1 MIQTQLLETYTVP
14 DYQTWEG
21 DWELIYGQPLAMTP
35 SPGVLHQRIS
45 SAIHAQLFSAL
56 EPCPSCEVLFEID
69 VEFTA
74 ETVVRPDLVVICYP
88 AQGDRLTRAPELIVE
103 VVSHLRSRRDEVIK
117 FDLYQREGVAYY
129 ILAYPEVR
137 KIKVYRLSEN
147 VYVKVGDFFDERLRF
162 ELSKCS
168 FDFDFGSVW
177 PKANPR
183 S

>member
-1 MIQTQLLETYTVP
+1 MIQTQLLESYSVA

-35 SPGVLHQRIS
+35 SPGVLHQRVS

-69 VEFTA
+69 VEFAA

-117 FDLYQREGVAYY
+117 YDLYQWEGVAYY
-129 ILAYPEVR
+129 ILAYPDAR
-137 KIKVYRLSEN
+137 KAKVYGLNEN

-177 PKANPR
+177 PKTNPR
-183 S
+183 A